1 VTANTPTIARAMD
14 DIAGEEIEVDAAP
27 VASHLAV
34 SVRAHNRIEDVEAI
48 WRALSVD
55 GLESPGQSYDFI
67 RLWVKDR
74 QIPEADQHYVVGEV
88 DGVAV
93 ALLPLHRKR
102 VHGVRLYTWFPGAH
116 AGCYAPLVD
125 VSRLNALGS
134 AGRAALWQ
142 AMIRS
147 LRGADLVYLRSMP
160 DRIGDIEG
168 LFDELGEALTVETL
182 YRARF
187 SSWEQCDSEQRSR
200 SRRKHDRQQ
209 GDRLA
214 ALGSVGFEEVRDLA
228 EAHAVLDIMF
238 AQRSARF
245 RAQGIRDIFVCDN
258 ITSFYHAALQPG
270 SGLDVRLHV
279 LRLDGETVAAR
290 YNIVVGDRM
299 FCLISSMSDCSR
311 IQSGSPGKQC
321 LLRVMQTVFDNGIA
335 VFDMGAG
342 FTDEKRHWCNVQV
355 PLRQHYVPLT
365 PIGMVTMSAHRNFQ
379 RLRAWAKNN
388 PAVKSGLRSLNQL
401 RDRLL
406 SSRKSDQL

>member
-1 VTANTPTIARAMD
+1 MPTIARTMD
-14 DIAGEEIEVDAAP
+14 DIAGEEIGADAAP
-27 VASHLAV
+27 VTARLAV
-34 SVRAHNRIEDVEAI
+34 TVRVYNRIEDVEPI
-48 WRALSVD
+48 WRALSQG
-55 GLESPGQSYDFI
+55 GLESPGQSFDFI
-67 RLWVKDR
+67 RLWVINR
-74 QIPEADQHYVVGEV
+74 QIAQADQRYVVGEV
-88 DGVAV
+88 DGVPV
-93 ALLPLHRKR
+93 ALLPLHRKS

-125 VSRLNALGS
+125 APRLNALGPT
-134 AGRAALWQ
+134 GRAALWQ
-142 AMIRS
+142 AMIGA
-147 LRGADLVYLRSMP
+147 LKGADLVYLRSMP

-168 LFDELGEALTVETL
+168 LFDELGDALTVETL

-187 SSWEQCDSEQRSR
+187 ESWEQCDREQRSR

-214 ALGSVGFEEVRDLA
+214 ALGDVGFETVRDPA
-228 EAHAVLDIMF
+228 EAHAVLDTMF

-258 ITSFYHAALQPG
+258 ITGFYHAALEPG
-270 SGLDVRLHV
+270 SGLNVRLHV
-279 LRLDGETVAAR
+279 LRLDGEIVAAR

-299 FCLISSMSDCSR
+299 FCLISSMSDCGH

-321 LLRVMQTVFDNGIA
+321 LLRVMQTVLDDGIA
-335 VFDMGAG
+335 FFDMGAG

-355 PLRQHYVPLT
+355 PLRQHYVPLS
-365 PIGMVTMSAHRNFQ
+365 PLGVLAMSTHRNFQ

-388 PAVKSGLRSLNQL
+388 AAVKSGLRSLNQL

-406 SSRKSDQL
+406 ARRKSDQL